1 MSPDV
6 RVDRDA
12 IDAMLETGKG
22 PAQSLGLIKNRWD
35 FLILKMA
42 EEEKQGESEH
52 KGVIPFFAS
61 FQEYLSSDQGI
72 REVRLAAQDL
82 LCLAWP

>member
-22 PAQSLGLIKNRWD
+22 PAQSLGLIKNR
-35 FLILKMA
+35 
-42 EEEKQGESEH
+42 
-52 KGVIPFFAS
+52 
-61 FQEYLSSDQGI
+61 
-72 REVRLAAQDL
+72 
-82 LCLAWP
+82 